1 MIVTNNERLFGYA
14 RISTTD
20 QELNLQVDSLLAQG
34 VDKHRLFCDKIS
46 GTRADRPG
54 LVACNA
60 ELRSGDTLVV
70 WRLDRLGR
78 SMRHLVI
85 RIEDLKERGIGFR
98 SISDGMI
105 DTTSAV
111 RHELGDRLCQLC
123 RKLVVSGIVPFEEGI
138 LTRLTFT
145 PSLLR
150 SM

>member
-78 SMRHLVI
+78 SMRHLVY
-85 RIEDLKERGIGFR
+85 RIEDLKE
-98 SISDGMI
+98 
-105 DTTSAV
+105 
-111 RHELGDRLCQLC
+111 
-123 RKLVVSGIVPFEEGI
+123 
-138 LTRLTFT
+138 
-145 PSLLR
+145 
-150 SM
+150 